1 MAIEDIIAAR
11 MKTWRENQVSKWD
24 ASVPDALQ
32 GYNLDQLIASK
43 WSGNLSSVQIKRFQ
57 EYLDNPTKFLVL
69 YGPAGLGKT
78 VMGVE
83 VCKKFLEDSK
93 VNSALYVAAPQ
104 VLSELSFSQE
114 STNPI
119 KKYSAPDILLLD
131 DIGASTTTITD
142 VRKNGL
148 WAIIDSRWA
157 QGKLT
162 ILSTNLSPVK
172 TGDNE
177 LEITLQDYLGESCWD
192 RILSSYTLVTF
203 TGTSLRKKNA
213 TRTSRRRK
221 GM

>member
-1 MAIEDIIAAR
+1 MSIDDIIAAR
-11 MKTWRENQVSKWD
+11 VKSWRKSQVAKWD
-24 ASVPDALQ
+24 ASVPSALQ
-32 GYNLDQLIASK
+32 GYDLDQLIASR
-43 WSGNLSSVQIKRFQ
+43 WSGNLSSVQTKRFQ
-57 EYLDNPTKFLVL
+57 SYLDNPTKFLVL

-83 VCKKFLEDSK
+83 VCKKFLKDST
-93 VNSALYVAAPQ
+93 VSSALYVAAPQ
-104 VLSELSFSQE
+104 VLSELSYSYD
-114 STNPI
+114 SINPI
-119 KKYSAPDILLLD
+119 SKYSTPDILLLD
-131 DIGASTTTITD
+131 DIGASTTTVTD

-177 LEITLQDYLGESCWD
+177 LEITLQDYMGESCWD
-192 RILSSYTLVTF
+192 RVLSSYTLITF

-221 GM
+221 GV